1 MVCCDSN
8 LSIWLTTVQVSPG
21 AWCPHSSRP
30 CRVLGV
36 IPNPI
41 RRTLAHQD
49 DQLEWGTV
57 GEDEIPGFP
66 QPVVILGDPGLGKSV
81 LTETLGELP
90 NMKRFRAG
98 PFLRN
103 PRLEGQI
110 VDGDRIVVDGLDEIA
125 SAYPGGGVHAV
136 LSKLAE
142 LGYPPFILSC
152 READWRGAADRVQI
166 EDDYGAAPVLL
177 HLQPFDWDDAQA
189 FLTNEFPALD
199 AGEILEHL
207 ANRGLDRIYE
217 NPLTLK
223 LLGEVAQQLG
233 PLPDSRAQLLE
244 RACAVML
251 TEENPRHQGAPHVRR
266 TDDELLLGAGAIC
279 ATQILCD
286 RSGIFAGPYAMTPEG
301 AVHLRDVAVLPFGN
315 AAEDSLRTRLFQAET
330 ERFFLPI
337 HRVVAEYLGAR
348 WLARGAAEGRSERR
362 IFGLF
367 RPGDGIPTSLRGL
380 HAWIGHFHASLAYRC
395 IEADPYGVLRY
406 GDAETIGLAQA
417 RALLDALKALSE
429 ADPYF
434 ASEDWSR
441 HPASGLMRREFKD
454 EILSL
459 IISPDSSLQLSI
471 LLLNAMVGTDLAR
484 ELVPELNEL
493 VFCPDRTYH
502 ERACAADVLRASGVV
517 DDWDAFLH
525 RLLERGDLD
534 SAHLACELLDEIGA
548 RTVPLNT
555 GVDIVFSYLRISVSD
570 VPRTD
575 GNLVR
580 DISGRLFFDLDTD
593 ALIRLLDTV
602 ASRVEPLFEEANHS
616 SLAELGDLAR
626 RLIVRV
632 LEAGAAIMAE
642 RLWAWIRWQDRDR
655 GYDEDARRR
664 LEDLLGHGK
673 PLRIQLLEHV
683 LLTPCAATTWMAA
696 HRLQDL
702 GLGLFP
708 THDDVAGLLR
718 AARDRAGDGPINET
732 TWTDLLL
739 LGGTHKGLAEPVRR
753 AAIEAARDDPAMLAS
768 IAIRSD
774 VGDPE
779 WKREQQARQARQEAE
794 RQEVFQSHRDG
805 LGERL
810 GDVAA
815 GDFRILAQSAE
826 AYVGRWHR
834 WLKRDAPPEARLH
847 ELLGPDLGG
856 RVLEGFIAVLGRKD
870 LPSASEI
877 VEIRFERMCHKAELP
892 MICGVAEMLRQG
904 RDLAAVPRATL
915 AAVYMAWWRLPEYRD
930 NAAIDIASALEAV
943 LFPSEREVEDH
954 FRASIEPQL
963 AVIVDHVEELD
974 RLTYD
979 DRWASLGG
987 RLSVDWLR
995 FFPDL
1000 PCSVQKNLL
1009 SPAIERCPEELRR
1022 QIDIGERIQ
1031 NAPDRELKQLWL
1043 AAAFVLDFDHH
1054 RDVLVQAAS
1063 DDSDLIWPVRDR
1075 FGRNYEEVF
1084 ADFSIPQLV
1093 FIVEAFGVGW
1103 QNIARPPGP
1112 MWGSRDP
1119 WDASRF
1125 IAQTISAIASRP
1137 SPEATAALQQLID
1150 GPAESY
1156 VDVSRH
1162 ALAQQRKARRDAEY
1176 AAPRVGEL
1184 QSVMDGGIAASID
1197 GMRAYFMDRLD
1208 TLQERIQ
1215 ASNTNMR
1222 EAYWGGN
1229 GPKGENYCRDRLVE
1243 HLSGLMPPAIQIE
1256 PEARMPEEKR
1266 VDFVLSHNENRLPIE
1281 IKGEWHDKVWDAASE
1296 QLDAYYAVEWRAQ
1309 GRGIYVVL
1317 WFGNFDGKL
1326 RAHPEGHARP
1336 RTPE

>member
-1 MVCCDSN
+1 M
-8 LSIWLTTVQVSPG
+8 
-21 AWCPHSSRP
+21 
-30 CRVLGV
+30 

-49 DQLEWGTV
+49 GDLEWRTV
-57 GEDEIPGFP
+57 REDEILGFR

-81 LTETLGELP
+81 LTETLGALP
-90 NMKRFRAG
+90 TIKRFRAG
-98 PFLRN
+98 PFLRD
-103 PRLEGQI
+103 PRLEKLI
-110 VDGDRIVVDGLDEIA
+110 TDEDCIVVDGLDEIA
-125 SAYPGGGVHAV
+125 SAYPGAGVHAV

-152 READWRGAADRVQI
+152 READWRGAADRIQI

-207 ANRGLDRIYE
+207 ASRGLDRIYE

-223 LLGEVAQQLG
+223 LLGEVALQQG

-251 TEENPRHQGAPHVRR
+251 TEENPRHQDAPHVQR
-266 TDDELLLGAGAIC
+266 TDNELLLGAGAIC

-286 RSGIFAGPYAMTPEG
+286 QSGVFAGPYAMTPG
-301 AVHLRDVAVLPFGN
+301 GSVHLRDVALLPFGD
-315 AAEDSLRTRLFQAET
+315 AVEDALRTRLFQAEA
-330 ERFFLPI
+330 ERLFLPI

-348 WLARGAAEGRSERR
+348 WLARCAAEGRSERR

-380 HAWIGHFHASLAYRC
+380 HAWIGHFHAPLANRC

-406 GDAETIGLAQA
+406 GDAETIGLGQA

-459 IISPDSSLQLSI
+459 IISRDTSRQLSI

-484 ELVPELNEL
+484 ELIPELNEL
-493 VFCPDRTYH
+493 VFDSYRTYH
-502 ERACAADVLRASGVV
+502 ERASAADVLRASGVV
-517 DDWDAFLH
+517 DAWDAFLH

-548 RTVPLNT
+548 RSVPLDT

-580 DISGRLFFDLDTD
+580 DISGRLFLDLDT
-593 ALIRLLDTV
+593 AELIRLLDTV
-602 ASRVEPLFEEANHS
+602 ASRVESLLEEAPHS
-616 SLAELGDLAR
+616 ALAELGDLAR

-632 LEAGAAIMAE
+632 LEAGVAITPD
-642 RLWAWIRWQDRDR
+642 RLWSWIRWLDRHP
-655 GYDEDARRR
+655 GYDEDAKRR
-664 LEDLLGHGK
+664 LENLLGPGK
-673 PLRIQLLEHV
+673 PLRSQLLKHV
-683 LLTPCAATTWMAA
+683 LLTVCAETTFTAA

-732 TWTDLLL
+732 TWRDLLL
-739 LGGTHKGLAEPVRR
+739 LGGTHQGLAELVRR
-753 AAIEAARDDPAMLAS
+753 AAIEAARGDPAMLES
-768 IAIRSD
+768 IAIRSE
-774 VGDPE
+774 VGEPE
-779 WKREQQARQARQEAE
+779 WKREQLARQAQEKAE
-794 RQEVFQSHRDG
+794 RQAIFQSHRDG

-815 GDFRILAQSAE
+815 GDFRVLAQSAE
-826 AYVGRWHR
+826 AYVGRWHH
-834 WLKRDAPPEARLH
+834 WLKRDASPEARLH
-847 ELLGPDLGG
+847 ELLGPDLGD
-856 RVLEGFIAVLGRKD
+856 RVLEGFIAVLGRDD
-870 LPSASEI
+870 LPIASEI
-877 VEIRFERMCHKAELP
+877 VASRLERMCYKAELP
-892 MICGVAEMLRQG
+892 MVCGVAEMLRRG
-904 RDLAAVPRATL
+904 RDLAAVPRAAL
-915 AAVYMAWWRLPEYRD
+915 AATYTAWWRLPESR
-930 NAAIDIASALEAV
+930 NEGVIDIAPALEAV
-943 LFPSEREVEDH
+943 LFPGEREAEDH

-963 AVIVDHVEELD
+963 AAVVDHVEELD

-979 DRWASLGG
+979 EHWASLCG

-995 FFPDL
+995 RFPDL
-1000 PCSVQKNLL
+1000 PCAVQKRLL
-1009 SPAIERCPEELRR
+1009 PRSIEKCPEVLRR
-1022 QIDIGERIQ
+1022 QIVFGERIR
-1031 NAPDRELKQLWL
+1031 NAPDPELKRLWL
-1043 AAAFVLDFDHH
+1043 AAAFVLDFDLH
-1054 RDVLVQAAS
+1054 RDVLAEAAA
-1063 DDSDLIWPVRDR
+1063 DDPGLIWSIRDR
-1075 FGRNYEEVF
+1075 FGREHEEMF
-1084 ADFSIPQLV
+1084 SDFSIPQLV
-1093 FIVEAFGVGW
+1093 FTVEAFGVHW
-1103 QNIARPPGP
+1103 ENIARPPGP
-1112 MWGSRDP
+1112 MWGSQDP

-1125 IAQTISAIASRP
+1125 IAQSISAIASRP
-1137 SPEATAALQQLID
+1137 LPEATAALQRLID

-1156 VDVSRH
+1156 IDVSRH
-1162 ALAQQRKARRDAEY
+1162 ALAQQRKVRRDDEY
-1176 AAPRVGEL
+1176 AAPTVGEL
-1184 QSVMDGGIAASID
+1184 LSVMDGGIPESID
-1197 GMRAYFMDRLD
+1197 GMRAYTVDRLD
-1208 TLQERIQ
+1208 ALQERMQ
-1215 ASNTNMR
+1215 ASHTSMWQ
-1222 EAYWGGN
+1222 AYWGDDR
-1229 GPKGENYCRDRLVE
+1229 PRSENYCRDRLVE
-1243 HLSGLMPPAIQIE
+1243 HLSGLIPPAIQIE

-1266 VDFVLSHNENRLPIE
+1266 VDFVLSHNEIRLPIE

-1326 RAHPEGHARP
+1326 RAHPEGHVRPVTPDQLQQMLMDRIPEAR
-1336 RTPE
+1336 RSQIEVFVMDLTPPGPPL